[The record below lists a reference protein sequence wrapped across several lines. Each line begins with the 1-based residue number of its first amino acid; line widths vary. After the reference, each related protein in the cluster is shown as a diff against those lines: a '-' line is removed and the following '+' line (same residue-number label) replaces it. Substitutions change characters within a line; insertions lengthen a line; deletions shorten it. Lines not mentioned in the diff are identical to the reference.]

1 MNIKDLVNKHD
12 PQNQFEVLVN
22 TYQQIEFAWENKFN
36 VSSAVNKKFN
46 NIVIAG
52 LGGSAISADL
62 ISNFLHEDLRLPL
75 SVVRSYNLPKFAD
88 ENTLLICSTY
98 SGNTE
103 ETNSVLVEGYKKKCT
118 VICITTGGKAG
129 KFAAEKSI
137 PVVHVKEGYQPR
149 YALGVSFFTVLK
161 VLQQLNLIDHQTG
174 YVEKILQLWKEK
186 GEEFSKENNPAINY
200 AEQLIGFVPV
210 IYSAAELTNA
220 VGYRFKSQLNENS
233 KLHAFAGVI
242 PEMNHNEIIGWE
254 TFNASL
260 LNAKLINIIDR
271 DYHPQ
276 ILKRFE
282 ITSQL
287 VKKAGADVINLES
300 SLEDFKVRIMDLT
313 YLCDWISYYLAILR
327 GKDPSEIDYIHYLK
341 DKLA

>member
-1 MNIKDLVNKHD
+1 MNIKDLVNKND

-22 TYQQIEFAWENKFN
+22 TYQQIEYAWNNKFD
-36 VSSAVNKKFN
+36 VSSAANKKIY

-62 ISNFLHEDLRLPL
+62 ISNFLHADLALPIT
-75 SVVRSYNLPKFAD
+75 VVRNYNLPKFAD

-103 ETNSVLVEGYKKKCT
+103 ETNSVLEEGHKKACA

-129 KFAAEKSI
+129 KFAAGKSI
-137 PVVHVKEGYQPR
+137 PVIHVKEGYQPR

-161 VLQQLNLIDHQTG
+161 VLQQLNLIEDQSE
-174 YVEKILQLWKEK
+174 YVEKILHVWKEK
-186 GEEFSKENNPAINY
+186 GNEYSKENNIAFTY
-200 AEQLIGFVPV
+200 AEQLLGFVPL

-233 KLHAFAGVI
+233 KMHAFTGVL
-242 PEMNHNEIIGWE
+242 PEVNHNEIIGWE
-254 TFNASL
+254 TFSASQI
-260 LNAKLINIIDR
+260 NAKLINIIDK

-282 ITSQL
+282 ITEQL
-287 VKKAGADVINLES
+287 VKKAGADVIYLES
-300 SLEDFKVRIMDLT
+300 SYKEFKVRLMDLI
-313 YLCDWISYYLAILR
+313 YLCDWISYYAAVIR